1 MAEFTL
7 IIGNKNYSSWSLRGW
22 LAARLA
28 GIDFDEQLVRLS
40 EPGSRAAL
48 LAHSPAGKVPVLEHG
63 RRVVWD
69 LLAIVEY
76 LAEQRPAA
84 GLWPDP
90 ADARAL
96 ARSIAAEMHSGFG
109 ALRSHM
115 PMNLRKSLPGRG
127 RGPGVEA
134 DILRIGA
141 IWRDCRQRFGKRGPF
156 LFGSA
161 SAADAMYAPVA
172 TRFRTYG
179 VELDPVAA
187 DYVATV
193 FAWPAFREWQ
203 AAALEEPWII
213 PEDEVD

>member
-1 MAEFTL
+1 
-7 IIGNKNYSSWSLRGW
+7 
-22 LAARLA
+22 
-28 GIDFDEQLVRLS
+28 
-40 EPGSRAAL
+40 
-48 LAHSPAGKVPVLEHG
+48 
-63 RRVVWD
+63 
-69 LLAIVEY
+69 
-76 LAEQRPAA
+76 
-84 GLWPDP
+84 
-90 ADARAL
+90 
-96 ARSIAAEMHSGFG
+96 MHSGFG
-109 ALRSHM
+109 ALRRHM
-115 PMNLRKSLPGRG
+115 PMNLRKSLPGKG

-203 AAALEEPWII
+203 TAALEEPWII